1 MLLFLT
7 AKDVLDASK
16 QRGLDVPGWAVKL
29 QPATNTLCV
38 CKKLPNN
45 FTINLQFS
53 DYISLRD
60 FLWIQCFLKG
70 NKANGH
76 GYVLFLVHD

>member
-1 MLLFLT
+1 M
-7 AKDVLDASK
+7 
-16 QRGLDVPGWAVKL
+16 PGWAVKL

-38 CKKLPNN
+38 YKKLPNN

-60 FLWIQCFLKG
+60 FLCIQCFLKG
-70 NKANGH
+70 NKANGLCI
-76 GYVLFLVHD
+76 VLVHD